1 MGFRLWRRTLLA
13 FGLAALAC
21 YSPTLPLPPPG
32 KPDVSSV
39 VQTTDQYRLRGQ
51 VQPHA
56 EVIARNRDSSLLYG
70 ELTGGDGRYDF
81 VVIGTAGDEMELW
94 YTVGNDSSPRVLF
107 VLPPLGNGEGGAPAQ

>member
-1 MGFRLWRRTLLA
+1 
-13 FGLAALAC
+13 
-21 YSPTLPLPPPG
+21 
-32 KPDVSSV
+32 VSSV